1 MASVTP
7 GSPRAWIAGAR
18 LRTLPAAAGPVLA
31 GGGLAWKDGGF
42 AVAPFLAA
50 LGAAL
55 LIQIGTNFANDY
67 SDFARG
73 ADTADR
79 LGTPRVT
86 QAGLLTPS
94 AVRLGAAVSFAL
106 AFAVGVYLAI
116 VGGWPVVWIGVG
128 SILLAVCY
136 TGGPWPY
143 GYHGLGDLAVW
154 ILFGPV
160 AVAGTYYVQLL
171 RWAPEALL
179 AGLAAGALATAILVV
194 NNLRD
199 ITTDAAA
206 GKRTLAVRIGPSATR
221 IQYSLLVALA
231 AAVPPVG
238 VMAGWWPPGTLL
250 ASGAVLFA
258 VAPLRVVWT
267 YENPRS
273 LNAALA
279 ATART
284 TGAWGLLF
292 AVGCLW

>member
-7 GSPRAWIAGAR
+7 GSAGAWIAGAR
-18 LRTLPAAAGPVLA
+18 PRTLPAVVGPVLA
-31 GGGLAWKDGGF
+31 GGGLAWLDGGF
-42 AVAPFLAA
+42 AVTPFLAA

-86 QAGLLTPS
+86 QAGLLS
-94 AVRLGAAVSFAL
+94 AAAVRRGAAVSFAL
-106 AFAVGVYLAI
+106 AVAVGVYLAI
-116 VGGWPVVWIGVG
+116 VAGWPVVWIGVG
-128 SILLAVCY
+128 AILAAVCY

-143 GYHGLGDLAVW
+143 GYHGLGDLAVL

-160 AVAGTYYVQLL
+160 AVAGTYYVQVS

-179 AGLAAGALATAILVV
+179 AGLGAGAFATAILVV

-221 IQYSLLVALA
+221 VQYSLLIAVAT
-231 AAVPPVG
+231 AVPPVG
-238 VMAGWWPPGTLL
+238 VVAGWWPTGTLL
-250 ASGAVLFA
+250 ASGAALIA

-267 YENPRS
+267 YKDPRVLNP
-273 LNAALA
+273 ALA
-279 ATART
+279 ATARAA
-284 TGAWGLLF
+284 GAYGLLF
-292 AVGCLW
+292 ALGCMW